1 MNTHGAWPQSNG
13 PERRDNEMIDSL
25 LVHQSTTLRDTL
37 LKIDRNAHGIA
48 FVVDEAAVLVGIATD
63 GDIRR
68 ALLADIPL
76 DSEISGVMTRE
87 FTCLSIEA
95 DTSEIFAALS
105 DKIHIIPLVDES
117 RRPVDFATFSRHK
130 RIPVSEPSLTG
141 NEAAY
146 VLDCLHTNWI
156 SSKGAY
162 IAKFETAFAEYTG
175 AENAIAVSNGTTA
188 LQLALA
194 ALGIG
199 PGDEVIVPN
208 LTFAASASTVI
219 HAGATPVLVDVD
231 RGDWNLDISLAEQ
244 AVTPRTRAI
253 MPVHLYGMPMDMTAI
268 NALARR
274 HGLFVVED
282 AAEAIGSYHDG
293 RHAGALGDAG
303 CFSFFGNKTITT
315 GEGGMVLFADPEIAA
330 RARILRD
337 HGMDPER
344 RYWHQEVGFNFRL
357 TNLQAAIGVAQMEK
371 VDTIMARKHEISALY
386 RKLLQGVD
394 GIELPPL
401 AENGVNSHWAFTI
414 IIDQD
419 VAGISR
425 DELMKKLNLAGIE
438 TRPAFCPLDEMPA
451 FRAYAGETALPVSAE
466 ISRNGLSLPSSTSL
480 TDEAIKHVV
489 TSLLRSFSTR
499 TLISHFMSDTIEP
512 ESLE

>member
-1 MNTHGAWPQSNG
+1 
-13 PERRDNEMIDSL
+13 MIDNL

-48 FVVDEAAVLVGIATD
+48 FVVDDAEVLVGIATD

-68 ALLADIPL
+68 ALLTDISL
-76 DSEISGVMTRE
+76 DGEISSAMTRE
-87 FTCLSIEA
+87 FICLPINARAS
-95 DTSEIFAALS
+95 DIFAALS

-117 RRPVDFATFSRHK
+117 NRPVDFATFSRHK

-162 IAKFETAFAEYTG
+162 IAKFESAFAAYTG
-175 AENAIAVSNGTTA
+175 SENAIAVSNGTTA

-208 LTFAASASTVI
+208 LTFAASASAVI
-219 HAGATPVLVDVD
+219 HTGAKPVLVDVN
-231 RGDWNLDISLAEQ
+231 RGDWNLDASLAEQ
-244 AVTPRTRAI
+244 AITPRTRAI
-253 MPVHLYGMPMDMTAI
+253 MPVHLYGMPVDMTAI

-282 AAEAIGSYHDG
+282 AAEGIGSFHEG
-293 RHAGALGDAG
+293 RHVGGLGDAG

-337 HGMDPER
+337 HGMDPDR

-371 VDTIMARKHEISALY
+371 IDTIMARKHEISQLY
-386 RKLLQGVD
+386 RDLLQGGE

-419 VAGISR
+419 AAGISR
-425 DELMKKLNLAGIE
+425 DELMNKLNLAGIE
-438 TRPAFCPLDEMPA
+438 TRPVFYPLNEMPV
-451 FRAYAGETALPVSAE
+451 FRAYADGNALPVSAE

-480 TDEAIKHVV
+480 SDDAIKHIV
-489 TSLLRSFSTR
+489 TSLLRNFSTR
-499 TLISHFMSDTIEP
+499 TLITHLMPDSVE
-512 ESLE
+512 